1 MKTLRNFYYT
11 IIFIVALMV
20 LAQAWYISLAIVAL
34 FIVYKFVSFY
44 SKFTDKGD

>member
-1 MKTLRNFYYT
+1 MRTLKNFYYT
-11 IIFIVALMV
+11 ILFILALMI
-20 LAQAWYISLAIVAL
+20 LAQAWYISLAIVAI